1 MEGAVWQHHEG
12 WIFTA
17 QLFCPVTEA
26 RLLRWKPPSHARPPV
41 PGSEG
46 PALSTKGQTPSLCP
60 EFSHVYAFAPLVA
73 GENLAHFML
82 LFQ

>member
-26 RLLRWKPPSHARPPV
+26 RLLRGKPPSHARPRV

-46 PALSTKGQTPSLCP
+46 PALSTKGQTPGLCP
-60 EFSHVYAFAPLVA
+60 EFSHVYAF
-73 GENLAHFML
+73 GSFGCW
-82 LFQ
+82 